1 MPIDRIG
8 KGGGVPPQAPGAT
21 EPSGAAPTKPFEV
34 EGARSHPA
42 SGGPAATDKAAAAAE
57 VGASALDQLRAGKID
72 VNRYVE
78 IKLDEATKHLRG
90 LHASELEHVRE
101 ALRDK
106 IVQDPQLVDLVRHA
120 TGQVPKP
127 QDE

>member
-8 KGGGVPPQAPGAT
+8 KGGGVPPPAPGAT
-21 EPSGAAPTKPFEV
+21 GPSGAAPTKPFEAPHAR
-34 EGARSHPA
+34 GAEKTDAA
-42 SGGPAATDKAAAAAE
+42 SE
-57 VGASALDQLRAGKID
+57 IGASALDRLRAGKID
-72 VNRYVE
+72 VHQYVE
-78 IKLDEATKHLRG
+78 LKLDEATRHLEG
-90 LHASELEHVRE
+90 LRPSEVEHIRA

-106 IVQDPQLVDLVRHA
+106 IVQDPQLVDLVRQA